1 MFEKNKKNQDSDDG
15 SMGVFRPAKGS
26 AKVIIGNGVTL
37 KGDITQADEVQID
50 GNADVTMKT
59 DNLIVGATGKT
70 KGTIEAHNADIWG
83 EADGDIKVSGTL
95 TIQEAGSV
103 NEIKPRTDNVMA
115 ESQTARVQAPDNGV
129 ISDEQL
135 AASYRSQADAM
146 FKEAKR
152 LREQAE
158 ELVPTKQKSKAS
170 AEAAS

>member
-1 MFEKNKKNQDSDDG
+1 MFEKNKKIQDSDDG

-103 NEIKPRTDNVMA
+103 SGTIEYQNLQIKLGGKI
-115 ESQTARVQAPDNGV
+115 NGDIKV
-129 ISDEQL
+129 SDKIKNIKDSSKKEDSSSSKSLQDGISN
-135 AASYRSQADAM
+135 
-146 FKEAKR
+146 
-152 LREQAE
+152 
-158 ELVPTKQKSKAS
+158 
-170 AEAAS
+170 

>member
-1 MFEKNKKNQDSDDG
+1 MFEKNKKIQDSDDG

-103 NEIKPRTDNVMA
+103 SGTIEYQNLQIKLGGKINGDIKVSDKIKNIKDSSKKE
-115 ESQTARVQAPDNGV
+115 ESSSSNSLQDG
-129 ISDEQL
+129 IS
-135 AASYRSQADAM
+135 
-146 FKEAKR
+146 K
-152 LREQAE
+152 
-158 ELVPTKQKSKAS
+158 
-170 AEAAS
+170 

>member
-1 MFEKNKKNQDSDDG
+1 MFEKNKKNQNSDDG

-70 KGTIEAHNADIWG
+70 KGSIEAHNADIWG

-103 NEIKPRTDNVMA
+103 SGTIEYQNLQIKLGGKINGDIKVSDKIKNIKDSSKKE
-115 ESQTARVQAPDNGV
+115 ESSSSKSLQDG
-129 ISDEQL
+129 ISN
-135 AASYRSQADAM
+135 
-146 FKEAKR
+146 
-152 LREQAE
+152 
-158 ELVPTKQKSKAS
+158 
-170 AEAAS
+170 

>member
-37 KGDITQADEVQID
+37 KGDISEADEVQID

-103 NEIKPRTDNVMA
+103 SGTIEYQNLQIKLGGKI
-115 ESQTARVQAPDNGV
+115 NGDIKV
-129 ISDEQL
+129 SDKIKNIKDSSKKEDSSSSKSLQDGISN
-135 AASYRSQADAM
+135 
-146 FKEAKR
+146 
-152 LREQAE
+152 
-158 ELVPTKQKSKAS
+158 
-170 AEAAS
+170 

>member
-15 SMGVFRPAKGS
+15 SMGVFRPTKGS

-103 NEIKPRTDNVMA
+103 SGTIEYQNLQIKLGGKINGDIKVSDKIKNIKDSSKKE
-115 ESQTARVQAPDNGV
+115 ESSSSKSLQDG
-129 ISDEQL
+129 ISN
-135 AASYRSQADAM
+135 
-146 FKEAKR
+146 
-152 LREQAE
+152 
-158 ELVPTKQKSKAS
+158 
-170 AEAAS
+170 

>member
-1 MFEKNKKNQDSDDG
+1 MFEKNKKNQDSDNG
-15 SMGVFRPAKGS
+15 SMDVFRPAKGS

-103 NEIKPRTDNVMA
+103 SGTIEYQNLQIKLGGKI
-115 ESQTARVQAPDNGV
+115 NGDIKV
-129 ISDEQL
+129 SDKIKNIKDSSKKEDTSTSKSLQDGISN
-135 AASYRSQADAM
+135 
-146 FKEAKR
+146 
-152 LREQAE
+152 
-158 ELVPTKQKSKAS
+158 
-170 AEAAS
+170 

>member
-1 MFEKNKKNQDSDDG
+1 MFEKNKKNQDSDDA

-103 NEIKPRTDNVMA
+103 SGTIEYQNLQIKLGGKINGDIKVSDKIKNIKDSSKKE
-115 ESQTARVQAPDNGV
+115 ESSSSKSLQDG
-129 ISDEQL
+129 ISN
-135 AASYRSQADAM
+135 
-146 FKEAKR
+146 
-152 LREQAE
+152 
-158 ELVPTKQKSKAS
+158 
-170 AEAAS
+170 

>member
-103 NEIKPRTDNVMA
+103 SGTIEYQNLQIKLGGKINGDIKVSDKIKNIKDSSKKE
-115 ESQTARVQAPDNGV
+115 ESSSSKSLQDG
-129 ISDEQL
+129 ISN
-135 AASYRSQADAM
+135 
-146 FKEAKR
+146 
-152 LREQAE
+152 
-158 ELVPTKQKSKAS
+158 
-170 AEAAS
+170 

>member
-1 MFEKNKKNQDSDDG
+1 MFEKNKKTQDSDNG
-15 SMGVFRPAKGS
+15 SMDVFRPSKGS

-37 KGDITQADEVQID
+37 KGDISQADEVQID

-103 NEIKPRTDNVMA
+103 SGTIEYQNLQIKLGGKI
-115 ESQTARVQAPDNGV
+115 NGDIKV
-129 ISDEQL
+129 SDKIKNIKDSSKKEDSSSSKSLQDGISN
-135 AASYRSQADAM
+135 
-146 FKEAKR
+146 
-152 LREQAE
+152 
-158 ELVPTKQKSKAS
+158 
-170 AEAAS
+170 

>member
-1 MFEKNKKNQDSDDG
+1 MFEKNKKTDNSDNSAMD
-15 SMGVFRPAKGS
+15 VFRPAKGS

-50 GNADVTMKT
+50 GTADVTMKT

-103 NEIKPRTDNVMA
+103 SGTIEYQNLQIKLGGKI
-115 ESQTARVQAPDNGV
+115 NGDIKV
-129 ISDEQL
+129 SDKIKNIKDSTKKEEPSSNKSLQDGISN
-135 AASYRSQADAM
+135 
-146 FKEAKR
+146 
-152 LREQAE
+152 
-158 ELVPTKQKSKAS
+158 
-170 AEAAS
+170 